1 MCIRNSFTGAQRT
14 ELAQVFSIEKPSTVH
29 RIEVYLKDSDGAF
42 SLRKPIQ
49 VRLVKVTSN
58 SVPAQERIISA
69 DQFASIEADS
79 RSWRYVNFEL
89 LRTVKLDPGK
99 FALVFTK
106 PVEDPSEFFHA
117 QFVTVS
123 AEKYPGSWIAYRETP
138 ARDRQDVSW
147 KKDLDRI
154 LCFGVYGYETV
165 EVEHGP

>member
-1 MCIRNSFTGAQRT
+1 M
-14 ELAQVFSIEKPSTVH
+14 AQVFSIEKPSTVH

-106 PVEDPSEFFHA
+106 PIEDPSEFFHA

-154 LCFGVYGYETV
+154 LCFGVYGHETV